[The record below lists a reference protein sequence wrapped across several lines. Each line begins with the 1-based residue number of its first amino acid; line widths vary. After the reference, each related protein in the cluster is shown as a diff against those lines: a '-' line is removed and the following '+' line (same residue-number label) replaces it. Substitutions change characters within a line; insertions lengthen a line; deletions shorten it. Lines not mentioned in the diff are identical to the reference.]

1 MLLLML
7 FLFVS
12 VELQVHITWNN
23 MDHHGQMQEQKRIS
37 NKQDQN
43 TNTKYTSD
51 STPKHTKTAK
61 KGAINSYTLT
71 FDLIT

>member
-1 MLLLML
+1 
-7 FLFVS
+7 
-12 VELQVHITWNN
+12 

-51 STPKHTKTAK
+51 SVPNTPKQPNKV
-61 KGAINSYTLT
+61 L
-71 FDLIT
+71 